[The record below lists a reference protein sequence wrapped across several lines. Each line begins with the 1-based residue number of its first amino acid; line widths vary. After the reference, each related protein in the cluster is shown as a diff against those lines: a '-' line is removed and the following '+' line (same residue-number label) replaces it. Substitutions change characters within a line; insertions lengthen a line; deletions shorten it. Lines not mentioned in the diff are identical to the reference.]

1 MSLNEFEFQVAG
13 IKLHG
18 QYYSPQLVKAVVLLV
33 HGLGEHSKRYER
45 TVVPFLTK
53 NSIAVISFD
62 QFGHGNTKGKRGH
75 HPGYSFLLD
84 AIDQM
89 ISKAGKLF
97 PEQPIFLYG
106 HSMGGNIAINY
117 CLQRNNSIKGLIATS
132 PLLRLAFKP
141 PPWKMTLA
149 GILDKI
155 MPSITLP
162 SDLDVNAISRDKSEI
177 VAYEL
182 DPLVHDRVSTGYSL
196 EIMKQGEWAIEH
208 APEMKIPMLLMH
220 GTNDRLTSHLAS
232 EEFASKASDTVEIV
246 LFKGGFHELH
256 HDLEKEKMLEKIRR
270 WIESQIQN
278 SK

>member
-1 MSLNEFEFQVAG
+1 MILNEFEFQVAG

-89 ISKAGKLF
+89 ISKAGNLF

-117 CLQRNNSIKGLIATS
+117 CLQRNNRIKGLIATS
-132 PLLRLAFKP
+132 PFLRLAFKP
-141 PPWKMTLA
+141 PAWKMALA

-177 VAYEL
+177 DAYEL

-208 APEMKIPMLLMH
+208 APKMKIPMLLMH

-232 EEFASKASDTVEIV
+232 EEFASKAGDTVEIV
-246 LFKGGFHELH
+246 LFNGGFHELH
-256 HDLEKEKMLEKIRR
+256 HDLEKEKMLEKLRR